1 MSTLGW
7 SVSEKDTEWK
17 LASDVTWRGEK
28 LMLRT
33 ATVRGWQ
40 PHPGVVSRPCLATL
54 LRVLMT
60 AMLVPERNKEYVQVL
75 EVNKLQNHQTKKVF
89 SSLKRKSLQFST
101 QLVPQVHCMSLL
113 GRHLEWLLSSAG
125 QSMKICVNRCGLISK
140 TQWPRDTERGSVCS

>member
-17 LASDVTWRGEK
+17 LASDVTCRGEK

-40 PHPGVVSRPCLATL
+40 PHPGVLSRACLATL

-60 AMLVPERNKEYVQVL
+60 GMLVPERG
-75 EVNKLQNHQTKKVF
+75 KKVF
-89 SSLKRKSLQFST
+89 T
-101 QLVPQVHCMSLL
+101 
-113 GRHLEWLLSSAG
+113 LSGDVWAAS
-125 QSMKICVNRCGLISK
+125 KIQPV
-140 TQWPRDTERGSVCS
+140 

>member
-7 SVSEKDTEWK
+7 SVSEKDAEWK

-40 PHPGVVSRPCLATL
+40 PHAGEPSRACLATL

-60 AMLVPERNKEYVQVL
+60 GMLASGDKGKGLRTGP
-75 EVNKLQNHQTKKVF
+75 
-89 SSLKRKSLQFST
+89 
-101 QLVPQVHCMSLL
+101 L
-113 GRHLEWLLSSAG
+113 GFY
-125 QSMKICVNRCGLISK
+125 NRREK
-140 TQWPRDTERGSVCS
+140 